1 MLKMIKLNLPF
12 QNLMYK
18 YCLSP
23 IYIFNKIEIFIKFGA
38 KPRILRILIFI
49 CLHSEKY
56 HAILRPINHRPKIH
70 VQYSWL
76 DNVRIL
82 KMSGVLWK
90 NIQSFMGKQNC
101 FPFSSM
107 WWVPIEWFGCQIILV
122 LGQRTSFLICPFALS
137 KKYVQLN
144 WSQNETHFGLFR
156 WKLRFHGSQQ
166 LGLGL
171 FRCKVNYPKW
181 LFSPHV
187 DGDIFWCI
195 LRTWLLTA
203 RHCMCKMHLVDKVR
217 STRCWKDDGD
227 PCGYVVGFYHHTVSS
242 IPYILRLW
250 IRPIITL

>member
-56 HAILRPINHRPKIH
+56 LAILRPINHRPKIH

-101 FPFSSM
+101 FPFRSM

-122 LGQRTSFLICPFALS
+122 LGQRTSFLICPFMLAWYKMKLIS
-137 KKYVQLN
+137 VCFGGNCDFMGHSSWVWAVQSTILN
-144 WSQNETHFGLFR
+144 DYFRLMLLVTYFDAFYAPDYWLQGIACVKCIWSI
-156 WKLRFHGSQQ
+156 K
-166 LGLGL
+166 
-171 FRCKVNYPKW
+171 
-181 LFSPHV
+181 
-187 DGDIFWCI
+187 
-195 LRTWLLTA
+195 
-203 RHCMCKMHLVDKVR
+203 
-217 STRCWKDDGD
+217 
-227 PCGYVVGFYHHTVSS
+227 
-242 IPYILRLW
+242 
-250 IRPIITL
+250 